1 MLRRYLLARTLS
13 TISLKE
19 RAHTDQARRT
29 SLPFEVSSVVGLTPS
44 GRMRAAGAYLQV
56 LL

>member
-1 MLRRYLLARTLS
+1 MLRRSLLARTLS

-19 RAHTDQARRT
+19 RAHTDQAHQT

-44 GRMRAAGAYLQV
+44 GRMRAAGPYSQV
-56 LL
+56 LH